1 MTSLLNTPITEPATS
16 SIGEGITNVSRRG
29 LLKGIVASGGL
40 VLAARIMPAGN
51 AFAQTETAYGAA
63 AMPHGT
69 VNAPSAFI
77 SIAKDG
83 TVTIV
88 CHRSEMGQGVRTG
101 MPQIVADE
109 LEADWSRV
117 RVVNAT
123 GDEEKY
129 GNQDTDGSRSTRHFM
144 PAMREAGASARMMLE
159 QTAAKRWG
167 VDSSE
172 VSASNHE
179 VVHKASG
186 RKLGYGE
193 LAEEAATLEVPAK
206 DQIKLK
212 TPDQFRYIGK
222 GLPLAD
228 GFDIT
233 VGKAMY
239 GFDTWME
246 GMNYAVVARPPVF
259 GGKVASLDD
268 SEARKI
274 PGVLKIVRIESTP
287 APAKFM
293 PLGGVAV
300 IAKNTWAAMKG
311 RDALKITW
319 DDGPHKSYDS
329 EAYRARMEETARKPA
344 KVVRNEGDVD
354 AAMGKAAKKLEAEYY
369 IPHLAQA
376 PMEPP
381 AATVRI
387 KDGKCDVWAC
397 VQAPQVTRTDI
408 AEKLGMK
415 FEDVTV
421 HVTLLGGGFGRKSK
435 PDFAVEAALLAKEM
449 NGAPVKLLWT
459 REDDIRHGYYHTVS
473 AERIEAGMDDNG
485 KPTAWLHRSVAPT
498 IVSIFAP
505 DPKHQGAFELG
516 MGLVDVPFDIPNLR
530 CENGEA
536 EAHARIGWFRSVSNI
551 PHAFAVQSFAAEMAH
566 AAGKDQKDYLL
577 ELMGPAR
584 IAELKSLDTLW
595 NYGESTK
602 MYPVDVGRLRHVT
615 ELVAEKAGWGRKVP
629 ERHGLG
635 IAAHRSFVTY
645 VATVVEAAVAE
656 DGTLSIP
663 RIDVA
668 IDCGNV
674 VNPERIRS
682 QVEGACIMGLSL
694 ALSSEISF
702 KDGRVVQGNF
712 DDYVVARIDQA
723 PREINVHIV
732 PSNWDLAPGGVGE
745 PGLPPLAPALT
756 NAIFAATGK
765 RIRTLPIGEQLKA

>member
-1 MTSLLNTPITEPATS
+1 MPLDQNSPHDESLGASPGVS
-16 SIGEGITNVSRRG
+16 NVSRRG
-29 LLKGIVASGGL
+29 LLKGIVAVGGL
-40 VLAARIMPAGN
+40 VLAARILPPGPSV
-51 AFAQTETAYGAA
+51 AQTAAYGAA

-77 SIAKDG
+77 SIGKDG
-83 TVTIV
+83 IVTIV

-109 LEADWSRV
+109 LEADWNKV

-144 PAMREAGASARMMLE
+144 KPMREAGAAARSMLE
-159 QTAAKRWG
+159 MTAAKRWG
-167 VDSSE
+167 VEPGE
-172 VSASNHE
+172 VEARNHE
-179 VVHKASG
+179 IVHKASG
-186 RKLGYGE
+186 RKFGYGE
-193 LAEEAATLEVPAK
+193 LAEEAASLEVPAN
-206 DQIKLK
+206 DELRLK

-228 GFDIT
+228 GFDIS
-233 VGKAMY
+233 VGKAKY

-246 GMNYAVVARPPVF
+246 GMKYAVVARPPVF
-259 GGKVASLDD
+259 GGKVVSVDD
-268 SEARKI
+268 SEALKI
-274 PGVLKIVRIESTP
+274 PGVEKIVRIEGTP
-287 APAKFM
+287 APAKFQ

-300 IAKNTWAAMKG
+300 IASNTWAAMKG

-329 EAYRARMEETARKPA
+329 EAFRQQMLETARKPA
-344 KVVRNEGDVD
+344 KVVRDDGD
-354 AAMGKAAKKLEAEYY
+354 AETELGKAAKKIEAEYY
-369 IPHLAQA
+369 LPHLAQA

-381 AATVRI
+381 AATTRI
-387 KDGKCDVWAC
+387 VDGKCEVWSC

-415 FEDVTV
+415 LEDVTV

-435 PDFAVEAALLAKEM
+435 PDFAIESAILSKEM
-449 NGAPVKLLWT
+449 GGAPVKLLWT

-473 AERIEAGMDDNG
+473 AERIDAGLDANG
-485 KPTAWLHRSVAPT
+485 KVTAWRHRSVAPT
-498 IVSIFAP
+498 ITSIFMP
-505 DPKHQGAFELG
+505 DTKHQGAFELG

-551 PHAFAVQSFAAEMAH
+551 PHAFAIQSFVAELAA
-566 AAGKDQKDYLL
+566 AAGKDQKDFLL
-577 ELMGPAR
+577 ELLGPPR
-584 IAELKSLDTLW
+584 VAELKSLDTLW

-602 MYPVDVGRLRHVT
+602 VYPVDVGRLRHVV
-615 ELVAEKAGWGRKVP
+615 ELVADKAGWGRQVP
-629 ERHGLG
+629 KGHGLG

-645 VATVVEAAVAE
+645 VATVVETAVAE
-656 DGTLSIP
+656 DGTLTIP
-663 RIDVA
+663 RVDVA

-674 VNPERIRS
+674 VNPERIRA

-702 KDGRVVQGNF
+702 KDGRVVQGNY
-712 DDYVVARIDQA
+712 DDYLVARIDQA

-745 PGLPPLAPALT
+745 PGVPPFAPALT

-765 RIRTLPIGEQLKA
+765 RIRTLPIGDQLKA

>member
-1 MTSLLNTPITEPATS
+1 MTASPIINERIS
-16 SIGEGITNVSRRG
+16 NVSRRG
-29 LLKGIVASGGL
+29 LLKGIVAAGGL
-40 VLAARIMPAGN
+40 VLAARIMPVGRP
-51 AFAQTETAYGAA
+51 FAQTATAYGAA

-83 TVTIV
+83 MVTIV

-109 LEADWSRV
+109 LEADWNRV
-117 RVVNAT
+117 HVVSAP

-144 PAMREAGASARMMLE
+144 EPMREAGAAARMMLE

-167 VDSSE
+167 VDPSE
-172 VSASNHE
+172 VEARNHE
-179 VVHKASG
+179 VIHKASG
-186 RKLGYGE
+186 RKVGYGE
-193 LAEEAATLEVPAK
+193 LAEEAATLEVPAN
-206 DQIKLK
+206 DQLRLK
-212 TPDQFRYIGK
+212 SPAQFRYIGK
-222 GLPLAD
+222 ALPLAD

-233 VGKAMY
+233 TGKAQY

-246 GMNYAVVARPPVF
+246 GMKYAVVARPPVF
-259 GGKVASLDD
+259 GGKVVSFDD

-274 PGVLKIVRIESTP
+274 PGVVKIVKIEGTP

-293 PLGGVAV
+293 PLGGIAV
-300 IAKNTWAAMKG
+300 IADNTWAAMKG

-329 EAYRARMEETARKPA
+329 QAYRAQLEETARKPA

-354 AAMGKAAKKLEAEYY
+354 AALGKAAKKIEAEYY
-369 IPHLAQA
+369 IPHLAHA
-376 PMEPP
+376 TMEPP
-381 AATVRI
+381 AATVQI
-387 KDGKCDVWAC
+387 KDGKCDVWTC
-397 VQAPQVTRTDI
+397 VQAPQVTRTDV

-435 PDFAVEAALLAKEM
+435 PDFAVEAALLSKEM
-449 NGAPVKLLWT
+449 GGSPVKLMWT
-459 REDDIRHGYYHTVS
+459 REDDIRNSYYHTVS
-473 AERIEAGMDDNG
+473 AERIEAGMDAAG
-485 KPTAWLHRSVAPT
+485 KPVAWRHRSVAPS

-505 DPKHQGAFELG
+505 DPKHQGPFELG

-536 EAHARIGWFRSVSNI
+536 EAHTRIGWFRSVSNI

-577 ELMGPAR
+577 ELLGPAR
-584 IAELKSLDTLW
+584 VAELKSLDSLW

-602 MYPVDVGRLRHVT
+602 MYPVDVGRLRHVV
-615 ELVAEKAGWGRKVP
+615 ELVSEKAGWGRKLP

-645 VATVVEAAVAE
+645 VATVVETAVAE
-656 DGTLSIP
+656 DGTVSVP
-663 RIDVA
+663 RVDVA
-668 IDCGNV
+668 IDCGNF
-674 VNPERIRS
+674 VNPDRIRS
-682 QVEGACIMGLSL
+682 QLEGACIMGLSL

-702 KDGRVVQGNF
+702 KNGRVVQGNY
-712 DDYVVARIDQA
+712 DDYLVARIDQA

-732 PSNWDLAPGGVGE
+732 PSNWDLPPGGVGE

-765 RIRTLPIGEQLKA
+765 RIRSLPIGDQLKA